1 MSIEDSFWP
10 SWWIGFIVALISAG
24 IIGFFSGSIIAAG
37 LSGFLIS
44 FFITGIA
51 IRRQYKN
58 MRNEINNLM
67 KDYTDH

>member
-10 SWWIGFIVALISAG
+10 SWWIGFVVALASAG
-24 IIGFFSGSIIAAG
+24 IIGYFSGSIIVGG

-44 FFITGIA
+44 FFITGVA

-58 MRNEINNLM
+58 MKQEIKKFINQNM
-67 KDYTDH
+67 DQ

>member
-10 SWWIGFIVALISAG
+10 SWWIGFVVALVSAG
-24 IIGFFSGSIIAAG
+24 IIGYFSGSIIVGG

-44 FFITGIA
+44 FFITGVA

-58 MRNEINNLM
+58 MKQEIKNFMNQNM
-67 KDYTDH
+67 DQ

>member
-51 IRRQYKN
+51 IRKQYKN
-58 MRNEINNLM
+58 MKKEIDDFMNRNM
-67 KDYTDH
+67 DR